1 MGLQVYYLVISFYGW
16 YIWLHPNKPGSK
28 SMLPVAK
35 IKWQWAFFL
44 LVISVG
50 LQIII
55 AWFLKNF
62 TDSPVPWGDAFTTA
76 FAITATW
83 MLARKILEQ
92 WLVWIVVDLVSM
104 ILYVNKNMYLTAFL
118 FLVYTIM
125 AIIGYFEWKK
135 EWKKIQPAPSL

>member
-1 MGLQVYYLVISFYGW
+1 LALACWALTSALYIIVYFKTKFYADMGLQVYYLVISFYGW

-83 MLARKILEQ
+83 MLAQK
-92 WLVWIVVDLVSM
+92 
-104 ILYVNKNMYLTAFL
+104 Y
-118 FLVYTIM
+118 
-125 AIIGYFEWKK
+125 
-135 EWKKIQPAPSL
+135 